1 MKQTSGQQFS
11 TDLPFASKSP
21 SISQTIDGFSSTGFV
36 KRKRELPCLTDDSF
50 HFLGRLLLVL
60 QGRVSFIRHQKFDN
74 FCVAV
79 SGTVLSLFYTR

>member
-36 KRKRELPCLTDDSF
+36 KGKRELPCLTDDSF
-50 HFLGRLLLVL
+50 HSGSVVIGSTGKGEFH
-60 QGRVSFIRHQKFDN
+60 SSSKFDN
-74 FCVAV
+74 FCVAI
-79 SGTVLSLFYTR
+79 SGTVPSLFYTR